1 MEVAMINQYRRSTTG
16 GMGRYSHHTHGL
28 NTFFAFTFG
37 LFETINIEWE
47 SKDLMSFI
55 AIISKSIYHSMHLSS
70 VHVHKPLK
78 GMFGQPERIL
88 LFVMLKI
95 PIVILNLQFFDSFI
109 KLKR

>member
-1 MEVAMINQYRRSTTG
+1 MINQYRRSTTG

-55 AIISKSIYHSMHLSS
+55 AIISKCIYHITVCTYPVCVSGACAMCISH
-70 VHVHKPLK
+70 
-78 GMFGQPERIL
+78 
-88 LFVMLKI
+88 
-95 PIVILNLQFFDSFI
+95 
-109 KLKR
+109 